1 MNSQLS
7 GTAAVLCAALVLSA
21 CATSYYHRYGPPPG
35 AYAPGPQAYG
45 PPPPYEDRA
54 RWQRPR
60 AYVPDMYPDRPYM
73 DQAERGLRSSL
84 PGRLAVQRQGPRLS
98 FDMLGD
104 VLFEL
109 DSARLRPEARALI
122 GSVAAELVR
131 YRFTLVD
138 VNGFTDTSGTLEHNQ
153 QLSEDRANA
162 VADELARDGVDPR
175 RIRAQGYGENGLAVP
190 TPDGVREARNR
201 RVEIVL
207 LPPRRPPGFPMP

>member
-1 MNSQLS
+1 MNSQLY
-7 GTAAVLCAALVLSA
+7 GTAAVLSAALVLSG
-21 CATSYYHRYGPPPG
+21 CASGYHHYGQPPV
-35 AYAPGPQAYG
+35 AYAPRLRAYG
-45 PPPPYEDRA
+45 PPPP
-54 RWQRPR
+54 PR
-60 AYVPDMYPDRPYM
+60 SP
-73 DQAERGLRSSL
+73 L
-84 PGRLAVQRQGPRLS
+84 PGRFAFRREGLRLS
-98 FDMLGD
+98 LEMPGD

-109 DSARLRPEARALI
+109 DSAALRPEARTLI
-122 GSVAAELVR
+122 GQVAAELTR
-131 YRFTLVD
+131 YHFTLVD

-207 LPPRRPPGFPMP
+207 LPPRRPPRFPVP

>member
-1 MNSQLS
+1 MNSQFY
-7 GTAAVLCAALVLSA
+7 GTAAVLFAALVLGA
-21 CATSYYHRYGPPPG
+21 CAPGYHHYGPPPA
-35 AYAPGPQAYG
+35 AYPAEAQAYG
-45 PPPPYEDRA
+45 PPPPYQDRA
-54 RWQRPR
+54 RWQRPD
-60 AYVPDMYPDRPYM
+60 AYGPGGYPDGQYM
-73 DQAERGLRSSL
+73 DQVERGLRSSL
-84 PGRLAVQRQGPRLS
+84 PNRFAVRRQGPGLS
-98 FDMLGD
+98 LDMLGD

-109 DSARLRPEARALI
+109 DSAELRPEARALI
-122 GSVAAELVR
+122 ASLATELMR
-131 YRFTLVD
+131 YRFSLID

-207 LPPRRPPGFPMP
+207 LPPRRPPGFPVP